1 MAGVGLGTDIR
12 KLKQLGAKPFY
23 VGLFA
28 ALSVGVVSIIMI
40 KVLGSFLVTVK

>member
-12 KLKQLGAKPFY
+12 KLKQLGAKPFC

-40 KVLGSFLVTVK
+40 KVLGAFLVTVR